1 MSGDESENV
10 FAKACS
16 KLTPDELAIM
26 VRALTV
32 CQVPVERKSKVM
44 KLELQSV
51 EIKLDGPATYLSWS
65 RRVKRALE
73 GKNLD
78 GYITGEMVVPE
89 KDSARYSLLHTW
101 LLNSMIASIAKTVD
115 GIEAVS
121 DVWGK
126 LMRIY
131 AGIDNTMRVFQIER
145 EIEEVAQRGR
155 SIQEYAADL
164 ERLWAD
170 YDHFSPTETCMD
182 PNCKKGNRDI
192 QRRTMHFL
200 RHLDPAFEQRSA
212 VLLATSKIPSLEEAI
227 SAMIQEESRI
237 GLQAGTGGLP
247 GVKSALAASN
257 LGNVG
262 SRVETR
268 ECYNC

>member
-1 MSGDESENV
+1 MSGDESENA

-32 CQVPVERKSKVM
+32 CQVPAESKSKVM

-78 GYITGEMVVPE
+78 GYITGDMVVPE
-89 KDSARYSLLHTW
+89 KDSAGYSEWRSMNSLLHTW

-121 DVWGK
+121 DVWRK

-145 EIEEVAQRGR
+145 EIEEVA
-155 SIQEYAADL
+155 
-164 ERLWAD
+164 
-170 YDHFSPTETCMD
+170 
-182 PNCKKGNRDI
+182 
-192 QRRTMHFL
+192 
-200 RHLDPAFEQRSA
+200 
-212 VLLATSKIPSLEEAI
+212 
-227 SAMIQEESRI
+227 
-237 GLQAGTGGLP
+237 
-247 GVKSALAASN
+247 
-257 LGNVG
+257 
-262 SRVETR
+262 
-268 ECYNC
+268 